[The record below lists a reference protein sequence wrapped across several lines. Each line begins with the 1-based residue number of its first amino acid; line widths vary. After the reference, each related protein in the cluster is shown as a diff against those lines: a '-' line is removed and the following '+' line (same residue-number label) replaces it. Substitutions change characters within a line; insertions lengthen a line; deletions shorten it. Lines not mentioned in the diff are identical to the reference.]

1 MIDQKQK
8 PINKKSSNDKLHDD
22 LNEKTQKKISKNDV
36 EFATIYRMTLIK

>member
-22 LNEKTQKKISKNDV
+22 LNEKKTQKN
-36 EFATIYRMTLIK
+36 IKK